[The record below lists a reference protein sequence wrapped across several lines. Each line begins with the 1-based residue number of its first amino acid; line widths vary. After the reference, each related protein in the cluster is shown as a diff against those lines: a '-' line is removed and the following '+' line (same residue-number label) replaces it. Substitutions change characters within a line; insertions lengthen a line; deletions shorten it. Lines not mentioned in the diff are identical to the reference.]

1 MATES
6 ESNGTLISANTLFSN
21 VLTTGQ
27 ISGSTDFDYF
37 KLDNAVAGVTQFTL
51 SLPTANTA
59 SFVVSLYD
67 AAGNLQKTYTTKTTA
82 TYSVNLTAK
91 GTSYVSINASVAA
104 EYSIEGDFT
113 PSTVDGSK
121 FDLSTNQPS
130 GYEGQTITAKL
141 FGGKEAVGATVYY
154 QLSGSGV
161 TANDFGGLALNGST
175 RVNAL
180 GEATLTLPLSLD
192 LTTEGDESLSIQ
204 FYTDSSRSIAA
215 GNSTTV
221 TLLDAS
227 ESVNTG
233 FSLSTAAT
241 TAAEGSSVSATLYA
255 GKTSIGSTVYYQISG
270 SGIASSDFSTP
281 LTGSAVINS
290 SAQISIS
297 IPIAADTT
305 TEGDETF
312 TIQFYTNSARTLP
325 AGNPAY
331 VTVSDTSKG
340 ADIVLVLDTDAA
352 GKLLTNGAKRYL
364 GSTGNDTITGTTGN
378 DLIYGNAG
386 DDKLYGVAG
395 NDLLSGLSGNDTL
408 EGGDGTDTAVLS
420 GTLANYYITYNRAL
434 GTATIADKRTSGDGT
449 DSLKSIEKLQFSDKT
464 FDLLNPAR
472 TSTPTYGVT
481 PSFLFDPAYY
491 LLKNPELTTTVSL
504 TTAFDNYIKTGAAA
518 GKSPNVWFDPTYYSN
533 RWSDLKP
540 LNLDAATLFQHY
552 NLYGVWEGRSAGTMF
567 DKFDGTRYLT
577 ENPDVAAYVD
587 AYVKDFLGSRTN
599 GAIAHYIIYGANES
613 RLAYDT
619 TGQVLEQ
626 VIVVGTP
633 V

>member
-1 MATES
+1 M
-6 ESNGTLISANTLFSN
+6 NLP
-21 VLTTGQ
+21 LTT
-27 ISGSTDFDYF
+27 D
-37 KLDNAVAGVTQFTL
+37 GVT
-51 SLPTANTA
+51 
-59 SFVVSLYD
+59 
-67 AAGNLQKTYTTKTTA
+67 
-82 TYSVNLTAK
+82 
-91 GTSYVSINASVAA
+91 
-104 EYSIEGDFT
+104 EGEE
-113 PSTVDGSK
+113 
-121 FDLSTNQPS
+121 N
-130 GYEGQTITAKL
+130 
-141 FGGKEAVGATVYY
+141 
-154 QLSGSGV
+154 
-161 TANDFGGLALNGST
+161 
-175 RVNAL
+175 
-180 GEATLTLPLSLD
+180 
-192 LTTEGDESLSIQ
+192 LSIQ
-204 FYTDSSRSIAA
+204 FYTDSSRTIAA
-215 GNSTTV
+215 GN
-221 TLLDAS
+221 
-227 ESVNTG
+227 
-233 FSLSTAAT
+233 AAT
-241 TAAEGSSVSATLYA
+241 FTILDESKSVSLDYSLTTSPKTASEGSSVTATLFG
-255 GKTSIGSTVYYQISG
+255 GKGETVYYEISG
-270 SGIASSDFSTP
+270 SGIAATDFSKP
-281 LTGSAVINS
+281 LTGSTATIKGVPTEIT
-290 SAQISIS
+290 

-331 VTVSDTSKG
+331 VTVTDTSKG
-340 ADIVLVLDTDAA
+340 ADIVLVLDTDTA
-352 GKLLTNGAKRYL
+352 GKLLANGAKRYL

-408 EGGDGTDTAVLS
+408 EGGDGTDTVVLS
-420 GTLANYYITYNRAL
+420 GTLSNYYITYNRAL

-491 LLKNPELTTTVSL
+491 LLKNPELTNTVSL

>member
-1 MATES
+1 M
-6 ESNGTLISANTLFSN
+6 
-21 VLTTGQ
+21 
-27 ISGSTDFDYF
+27 
-37 KLDNAVAGVTQFTL
+37 
-51 SLPTANTA
+51 
-59 SFVVSLYD
+59 
-67 AAGNLQKTYTTKTTA
+67 
-82 TYSVNLTAK
+82 
-91 GTSYVSINASVAA
+91 
-104 EYSIEGDFT
+104 
-113 PSTVDGSK
+113 
-121 FDLSTNQPS
+121 
-130 GYEGQTITAKL
+130 
-141 FGGKEAVGATVYY
+141 
-154 QLSGSGV
+154 
-161 TANDFGGLALNGST
+161 
-175 RVNAL
+175 
-180 GEATLTLPLSLD
+180 
-192 LTTEGDESLSIQ
+192 
-204 FYTDSSRSIAA
+204 
-215 GNSTTV
+215 
-221 TLLDAS
+221 
-227 ESVNTG
+227 
-233 FSLSTAAT
+233 
-241 TAAEGSSVSATLYA
+241 
-255 GKTSIGSTVYYQISG
+255 
-270 SGIASSDFSTP
+270 
-281 LTGSAVINS
+281 
-290 SAQISIS
+290 
-297 IPIAADTT
+297 
-305 TEGDETF
+305 
-312 TIQFYTNSARTLP
+312 P

-331 VTVSDTSKG
+331 VTVTDTSKG
-340 ADIVLVLDTDAA
+340 ADIVLVLDTDTA
-352 GKLLTNGAKRYL
+352 GKLLANGAKRYL

-408 EGGDGTDTAVLS
+408 EGGDGTDTVVLS
-420 GTLANYYITYNRAL
+420 GTLSNYYITYNRAL

-491 LLKNPELTTTVSL
+491 LLKNPELTNTVSL